1 MVKRATHRARYHLLW
16 GLAAAGVIAA
26 DLGVAVAHHS
36 CRARPEPN
44 WGGS

>member
-16 GLAAAGVIAA
+16 GLPAGVIAA